1 MLSANSKLEDTVSA
15 RVTRGGLIHAVR
27 KLVNENDSLGVGTKT
42 VMVSWQYGDCEAVRD
57 VYTRAC
63 CMIQARSFHDS
74 ECPRGKGSSYR
85 PRIAD
90 PVPLRRHKFPF
101 RASLKQFE
109 MFCLLNSNLM
119 LATVIHC
126 VL

>member
-27 KLVNENDSLGVGTKT
+27 SLSTLGIGTKT

-57 VYTRAC
+57 VYTGTERDAWFT
-63 CMIQARSFHDS
+63 ARGFHDS
-74 ECPRGKGSSYR
+74 ECPRGKGSNDR
-85 PRIAD
+85 PMRAD
-90 PVPLRRHKFPF
+90 PVPDGINSHSKQ
-101 RASLKQFE
+101 SLKQFE

-119 LATVIHC
+119 LAT
-126 VL
+126 